1 MLGANRIQVTPH
13 VSLDRIEY
21 QTQEWE
27 IGLFEMEPHY
37 HLKILLVILARSPGP
52 LPSKILQDSRV
63 K

>member
-37 HLKILLVILARSPGP
+37 YLNILLVILARSPGP

-63 K
+63 